1 MKLDETDL
9 KILDLLKGN
18 GRIQNNEIAS
28 RLSISEGTVRNRI
41 KKLIDNDFLSIK
53 GLVNPDKIQNKQIIL
68 IGVRISDS
76 KKMEKTGQYMSSLK
90 DVVAVY
96 MVTGSFDLFVEV
108 FIEPQNLLEF
118 LSVDLAK
125 IDDQILNTESFIVMK
140 SYKKWI

>member
-68 IGVRISDS
+68 IGIRISDS

>member
-9 KILDLLKGN
+9 NIVALLKEN

-41 KKLIDNDFLSIK
+41 KKLIDNNFLSIR
-53 GLVNPDKIQNKQIIL
+53 GLVNPSKIKNKQIIL
-68 IGVRISDS
+68 VGVRISDT
-76 KKMEKTGQYMSSLK
+76 KKMEKAGLYMSSLK
-90 DVVAVY
+90 NVNAVY
-96 MVTGSFDLFVEV
+96 MVTGSFDLFIEV

-140 SYKKWI
+140 SYNKWL

>member
-9 KILDLLKGN
+9 NIVALLKEN

-41 KKLIDNDFLSIK
+41 KKLIDNNFLSIR
-53 GLVNPDKIQNKQIIL
+53 GLVNPSKIKHKQIIL
-68 IGVRISDS
+68 IGLRISDS
-76 KKMEKTGQYMSSLK
+76 KKMEKAGLYMSSLK
-90 DVVAVY
+90 NVNAVY
-96 MVTGSFDLFVEV
+96 MVTGSFDLFIEV
-108 FIEPQNLLEF
+108 FIEPQNILEF

>member
-9 KILDLLKGN
+9 NIVALLKEN

-41 KKLIDNDFLSIK
+41 KKLIDNNFLSIR
-53 GLVNPDKIQNKQIIL
+53 GLVNPSKIKHKQIIL
-68 IGVRISDS
+68 IGVRISDT
-76 KKMEKTGQYMSSLK
+76 KKMEKAAQYMSTLTN
-90 DVVAVY
+90 VNAVY
-96 MVTGSFDLFVEV
+96 MITGSFDLFIEV

-140 SYKKWI
+140 SYKKWL

>member
-9 KILDLLKGN
+9 NIVALLKEN

-28 RLSISEGTVRNRI
+28 RLTISEGTVRNRI
-41 KKLIDNDFLSIK
+41 KKLIDNNFLSIR
-53 GLVNPDKIQNKQIIL
+53 GLVNPSKIKNKQIIL
-68 IGVRISDS
+68 VGVRISDT
-76 KKMEKTGQYMSSLK
+76 KKMEKAGLYMSSLK
-90 DVVAVY
+90 NVNAVY
-96 MVTGSFDLFVEV
+96 MVTGSFDLFIEV
-108 FIEPQNLLEF
+108 FIEPQNILEF

>member
-9 KILDLLKGN
+9 KILDLLKEN
-18 GRIQNNEIAS
+18 GRVQNNEIAS

-41 KKLIDNDFLSIK
+41 KKLIDNNFLSIM
-53 GLVNPDKIQNKQIIL
+53 GLVNPDKIKNKQIIL
-68 IGVRISDS
+68 IGIRISDS
-76 KKMEKTGQYMSSLK
+76 KRMEKTGQYMSSLK
-90 DVVAVY
+90 NVVAVY

-118 LSVDLAK
+118 LSDDLAK

-140 SYKKWI
+140 SYKKWL

>member
-9 KILDLLKGN
+9 KILDLLKEN
-18 GRIQNNEIAS
+18 GRVQNNEIAS

-41 KKLIDNDFLSIK
+41 KKLIDNNFLSIM
-53 GLVNPDKIQNKQIIL
+53 GLVNPDKIKNKQIIL
-68 IGVRISDS
+68 VGVRISDS
-76 KKMEKTGQYMSSLK
+76 KKMEKASQYMAGLK
-90 DVVAVY
+90 NVVAVY
-96 MVTGSFDLFVEV
+96 MVTGSFDLFIEV

-118 LSVDLAK
+118 LSADLAK

>member
-9 KILDLLKGN
+9 KILDLLKEN

-41 KKLIDNDFLSIK
+41 KKLIDNNFLSIK
-53 GLVNPDKIQNKQIIL
+53 GLVNPDKIKNKQIIL
-68 IGVRISDS
+68 VGVRISDS
-76 KKMEKTGQYMSSLK
+76 KKMEKAGQYMAGLK
-90 DVVAVY
+90 NVVAVY
-96 MVTGSFDLFVEV
+96 MVTGSFDLFIEV